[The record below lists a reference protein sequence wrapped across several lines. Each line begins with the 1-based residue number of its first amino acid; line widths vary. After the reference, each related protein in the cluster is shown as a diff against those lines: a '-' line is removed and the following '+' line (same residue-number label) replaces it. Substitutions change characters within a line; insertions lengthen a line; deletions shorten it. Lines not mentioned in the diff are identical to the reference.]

1 MGSNL
6 FTRGSAT
13 TRTTKEMADT
23 VSFKIILKEN
33 GKDDEL
39 RRILVD
45 RDVVTSFCYLQEKLF
60 LVFPQLKQKN
70 FSVQWTDQEGDIITI
85 TDDEQLGIAL
95 AEMEGPVYKLFVKAK
110 DVARTITDTAVMH
123 AGIVCDGCEMAPI
136 KGTRYKCLVCADFD
150 LCALCESEGKHPQ
163 HNMIKLPNAGPRFP
177 KRLLKCAQRMHERAG
192 RSQCHQPRRNCGIQA
207 PMFPNIKLFMESIPT
222 CIQQDLPLGEVIGAV
237 MKTAKEEN
245 EKQKETNKTETN
257 EQTTFEKE
265 DADQDDN
272 SSHEEIEKAF
282 GMIGNVVGQICK
294 DVLGTLGADG
304 TGSQDVSVSG
314 QDTPVKESY
323 APEKENTSSSQ
334 EEEMSDEITS
344 APQTDDWTMVSDDE
358 EKDSDVDKTV
368 TEVSLA
374 PEVKKSADK
383 STPSLNS
390 NEDALDHSDGKVQV
404 AVQAMM
410 NMGFSNEGGWLT
422 RLLETQNAD
431 IGKTL
436 DILQPA
442 RK

>member
-45 RDVVTSFCYLQEKLF
+45 RDVVTSFCYLQEKLC

-70 FSVQWTDQEGDIITI
+70 FSVQWTDQEGDVITI
-85 TDDEQLGIAL
+85 TDDEQLGIAVT
-95 AEMEGPVYKLFVKAK
+95 EMDGPVYKLFVKAK
-110 DVARTITDTAVMH
+110 DVARTTTDTTAVH
-123 AGIVCDGCEMAPI
+123 AVIVCDGCEMTPI

-150 LCALCESEGKHPQ
+150 LCALRESEGKHPQ

-177 KRLLKCAQRMHERAG
+177 QRLFKCAQRMHERAG
-192 RSQCHQPRRNCGIQA
+192 RSQCHQPRRNCRIQA

-222 CIQQDLPLGEVIGAV
+222 CIQQDLPLGEVIEAV
-237 MKTAKEEN
+237 MKT
-245 EKQKETNKTETN
+245 
-257 EQTTFEKE
+257 EKE

-272 SSHEEIEKAF
+272 SSHEEFEKTF

-294 DVLGTLGADG
+294 DVLGTPCANR
-304 TGSQDVSVSG
+304 TESQDVSVSA
-314 QDTPVKESY
+314 QDTPVKESS

-344 APQTDDWTMVSDDE
+344 TPQTDDWTMVSDDE

-374 PEVKKSADK
+374 PEQKESADE

>member
-45 RDVVTSFCYLQEKLF
+45 RDVVTSFCYLQEKLC

-70 FSVQWTDQEGDIITI
+70 FSVQWTDQEGDVITI
-85 TDDEQLGIAL
+85 TDDEQLGIAVT
-95 AEMEGPVYKLFVKAK
+95 EMDGPVYKLFVKAK
-110 DVARTITDTAVMH
+110 DVARTTTDTMVVH
-123 AGIVCDGCEMAPI
+123 AGIVCDGCEMTPI

-177 KRLLKCAQRMHERAG
+177 QRLFKCAQRMHERAR

-245 EKQKETNKTETN
+245 EKQKETN
-257 EQTTFEKE
+257 EQTTFQKE

-272 SSHEEIEKAF
+272 SSHEEIEKDF

-304 TGSQDVSVSG
+304 TESQDISVSG
-314 QDTPVKESY
+314 QDTPVKESS

-334 EEEMSDEITS
+334 EEEMGDEITS

-374 PEVKKSADK
+374 PELKKSADK

-390 NEDALDHSDGKVQV
+390 NEDHSDGKVQV

-410 NMGFSNEGGWLT
+410 NMGFSNEEGWLT

>member
-45 RDVVTSFCYLQEKLF
+45 RDVVTSFCYLQEKLC

-70 FSVQWTDQEGDIITI
+70 FSVQWTDQEGDVITI
-85 TDDEQLGIAL
+85 TDDEQLGIAVT
-95 AEMEGPVYKLFVKAK
+95 EMDGPVYKLFVKAK
-110 DVARTITDTAVMH
+110 DVARTTTDTMVVH
-123 AGIVCDGCEMAPI
+123 AGIVCDGCEMTPI

-177 KRLLKCAQRMHERAG
+177 QRLFKCAQRMHERAR

-245 EKQKETNKTETN
+245 EKQKETNKTETI
-257 EQTTFEKE
+257 EQ
-265 DADQDDN
+265 D
-272 SSHEEIEKAF
+272 F

-304 TGSQDVSVSG
+304 TESQDISVSG
-314 QDTPVKESY
+314 QDTPVKESS

-334 EEEMSDEITS
+334 EEEMGDEITS

-374 PEVKKSADK
+374 PELKKSADK

-390 NEDALDHSDGKVQV
+390 NEDHSDGKVQV

-410 NMGFSNEGGWLT
+410 NMGFSNEEGWLT

>member
-45 RDVVTSFCYLQEKLF
+45 RDVVTSFCYLQEKLC

-70 FSVQWTDQEGDIITI
+70 FSVQWTDQEGDVITI
-85 TDDEQLGIAL
+85 TDDEQLGIAVT
-95 AEMEGPVYKLFVKAK
+95 EMDGPVYKLFVKAK
-110 DVARTITDTAVMH
+110 DVARTTTDTMVVH
-123 AGIVCDGCEMAPI
+123 AGIVCDGCEMTPI

-177 KRLLKCAQRMHERAG
+177 QRLFKCAQRMHERAR

-237 MKTAKEEN
+237 MKTAEEEN
-245 EKQKETNKTETN
+245 EKQKETSKTETN
-257 EQTTFEKE
+257 EQTTFQKE

-272 SSHEEIEKAF
+272 SSHEEIEKDF

-304 TGSQDVSVSG
+304 TESQDISVSG
-314 QDTPVKESY
+314 QDTPVKESS

-334 EEEMSDEITS
+334 E
-344 APQTDDWTMVSDDE
+344 E

-374 PEVKKSADK
+374 PELKESADK

-390 NEDALDHSDGKVQV
+390 NEDHSDGKVQV

>member
-45 RDVVTSFCYLQEKLF
+45 RDVVTSFCYLQEKLC

-70 FSVQWTDQEGDIITI
+70 FSVQWTDQEGDVITI
-85 TDDEQLGIAL
+85 TDDEQLGIAVT
-95 AEMEGPVYKLFVKAK
+95 EMDGPVYKLFVKAK
-110 DVARTITDTAVMH
+110 DVARTTTDTTAVH
-123 AGIVCDGCEMAPI
+123 AGIVCDGCEMTPI

-150 LCALCESEGKHPQ
+150 LCAFCESEGKHPQ

-177 KRLLKCAQRMHERAG
+177 QRLFKCAQRMHERAG
-192 RSQCHQPRRNCGIQA
+192 RSQCHQPRRNCRIQA

-222 CIQQDLPLGEVIGAV
+222 CIQQDLPLGEVIEAA
-237 MKTAKEEN
+237 MKTAKEKSG
-245 EKQKETNKTETN
+245 KQKETNKTETN

-272 SSHEEIEKAF
+272 SSHEEFEKTF

-294 DVLGTLGADG
+294 DVLGTPCANR
-304 TGSQDVSVSG
+304 TESQDVSVSA
-314 QDTPVKESY
+314 QDTPVKESS

-334 EEEMSDEITS
+334 EE
-344 APQTDDWTMVSDDE
+344 
-358 EKDSDVDKTV
+358 DSDVDKTV

-374 PEVKKSADK
+374 PEQKESADE

-404 AVQAMM
+404 AVQAIM

>member
-45 RDVVTSFCYLQEKLF
+45 RDVVTSFCYLQEKLC

-70 FSVQWTDQEGDIITI
+70 FSVQWTDQEGDVITI
-85 TDDEQLGIAL
+85 TDDEQLGIAVT
-95 AEMEGPVYKLFVKAK
+95 EMDGPVYKLFVKAK
-110 DVARTITDTAVMH
+110 DVARTTTDTMVVH
-123 AGIVCDGCEMAPI
+123 AGIVCDGCEMTPI

-177 KRLLKCAQRMHERAG
+177 QRLFKCAQRMHGRAR

-245 EKQKETNKTETN
+245 EKQKETN
-257 EQTTFEKE
+257 EQTTFQKE

-272 SSHEEIEKAF
+272 SSHEEIEKDF

-304 TGSQDVSVSG
+304 TESQDISVSG
-314 QDTPVKESY
+314 QDTPVKESS
-323 APEKENTSSSQ
+323 APEKENTLSSK

-344 APQTDDWTMVSDDE
+344 TPQTDDWTMVSDDE

-374 PEVKKSADK
+374 PELKKSADK

-390 NEDALDHSDGKVQV
+390 NEVALDHSDGKSRWQCR
-404 AVQAMM
+404 Q
-410 NMGFSNEGGWLT
+410 
-422 RLLETQNAD
+422 
-431 IGKTL
+431 
-436 DILQPA
+436 
-442 RK
+442 

>member
-1 MGSNL
+1 MGNL
-6 FTRGSAT
+6 LAT
-13 TRTTKEMADT
+13 AIRRTIIIMADT
-23 VSFKIILKEN
+23 VSFKIHLKE
-33 GKDDEL
+33 KERQDEL

-45 RDVVTSFCYLQEKLF
+45 KDAVTSFSYLQEKLC
-60 LVFPQLKQKN
+60 LVFPQLKQKA
-70 FSVQWTDQEGDIITI
+70 FSIHWTDQDGDVITI
-85 TDDEQLGIAL
+85 TDDEQLGIAVT
-95 AEMEGPVYKLFVKAK
+95 EMDGPVYKLFVKAK
-110 DVARTITDTAVMH
+110 DVARTTTDTMVLH
-123 AGIVCDGCEMAPI
+123 AGIVCDGCEMTPI
-136 KGTRYKCLVCADFD
+136 KGTRFKCLVCADFD
-150 LCALCESEGKHPQ
+150 LCALCEVEGKHPQ
-163 HNMIKLPNAGPRFP
+163 HNMIKLINERPQFP
-177 KRLLKCAQRMHERAG
+177 QRLFKCTQKMHERAG
-192 RSQCHQPRRNCGIQA
+192 WSQCPQVRRNCRLQA
-207 PMFPNIKLFMESIPT
+207 PVFPKMKLFMEGIPT
-222 CIQQDLPLGEVIGAV
+222 CIQQDLPLSEVIEAV
-237 MKTAKEEN
+237 LKTAKEGN

-272 SSHEEIEKAF
+272 SSHEEFEKTF

-294 DVLGTLGADG
+294 DVLGTPCANR
-304 TGSQDVSVSG
+304 TESQDVSVSA
-314 QDTPVKESY
+314 QDTPVKESS

-344 APQTDDWTMVSDDE
+344 TPQTDDWTMVSDDE

-374 PEVKKSADK
+374 PEQKESADE

-390 NEDALDHSDGKVQV
+390 NEVALDHSDGKVQV

>member
-45 RDVVTSFCYLQEKLF
+45 RDVVTSFCYLQEKLC

-70 FSVQWTDQEGDIITI
+70 FSVQWTDQEGDVITI
-85 TDDEQLGIAL
+85 TDDEQLGIAVT
-95 AEMEGPVYKLFVKAK
+95 EMDGPVYKLFVKAK
-110 DVARTITDTAVMH
+110 EVARTTTDTMVVH
-123 AGIVCDGCEMAPI
+123 AEIVCDGCEMTPI

-177 KRLLKCAQRMHERAG
+177 QRLFKCAQMIHERAR

-222 CIQQDLPLGEVIGAV
+222 CIQQDLPLGEVIEAV
-237 MKTAKEEN
+237 MKTAKDEN
-245 EKQKETNKTETN
+245 KKQKGANKTETN
-257 EQTTFEKE
+257 EQTTCEKE
-265 DADQDDN
+265 NADQDDN
-272 SSHEEIEKAF
+272 STHEEIEKAF

-323 APEKENTSSSQ
+323 APEKENTSSS
-334 EEEMSDEITS
+334 EKEEMSDEITS
-344 APQTDDWTMVSDDE
+344 TPQTDDWTMVSDDE

-374 PEVKKSADK
+374 PELKKSADK